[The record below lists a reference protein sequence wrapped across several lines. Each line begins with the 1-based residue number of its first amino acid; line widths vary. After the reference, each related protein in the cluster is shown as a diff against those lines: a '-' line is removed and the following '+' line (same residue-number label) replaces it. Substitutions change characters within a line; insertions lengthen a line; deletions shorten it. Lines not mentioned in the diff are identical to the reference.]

1 MPKRMKKQTCIK
13 SMHYV
18 NEAYI
23 EPHQIADHY
32 RDKAGELKA
41 LKREQEFGLKVTY
54 EAAPVFMGNPFASA
68 IPMDF
73 ITNP

>member
-1 MPKRMKKQTCIK
+1 MPKRMKKQTSIK

-23 EPHQIADHY
+23 EPHQIAENY
-32 RDKAGELKA
+32 RDIAGQLKA
-41 LKREQEFGLKVTY
+41 LKRAKESGLKVRY